1 MERFCGWW
9 KVKSGYTM
17 ERRYVT
23 LVKSL
28 LLGLLPVVCCLVCC
42 GVQGRSLGEVYLPAS
57 EWNDELFY
65 YKQVEGIVNYGFPQG
80 YFGFNESHALKL
92 SFAAWSPVL
101 VFPWIL
107 WGILFGW
114 NLMSPILCNIMLM
127 TLCCVLFVW
136 LARPTWRQMGI
147 LTLLFCL
154 YTPFVRYMLSVMPEV
169 ICFSM
174 LIIFYALATNYLQ
187 REKGYKLAMLFALSG
202 IMTLMRPYL
211 LLFMLLPAWFWFR
224 RDRWKGA
231 AGSAAVIGA
240 VLGIYACIKHYFGA
254 EYFAPLFFT
263 DWITAF
269 FDQGLVGG
277 IRHLGGKLYYM
288 GKDFLGHTLQGFRTG
303 LASGAFFAGSLVC
316 TCVLTVQ
323 SIKDL
328 SEIRRQKA
336 GRTDAGQGPEMG
348 AAVRTDAEQGL
359 KTGAVKAAELAQG
372 QETGAGDSSAA
383 QGAAGRRRAGFVQIE
398 AHLAFSFIAMFF
410 ALLLMYKLTEGSK
423 HLLTF
428 MAAAVFVI
436 SLMETKFYKKAVL
449 TGVTFAYFYSYMA
462 VNPYDYQVPFAQE
475 ERMAAVEEW
484 QDILKERIALERQD
498 TPNYDNVVIWVFQDK
513 VDGTAV
519 NTNWQLLYALP
530 EGFGISCCMPDYVT
544 EHFDELES
552 RYLVVAAGGGID
564 EMCRQAGYEKIAE
577 SEGTVFYRR
586 LAAR

>member
-1 MERFCGWW
+1 MEKFYGWW

-17 ERRYVT
+17 ERRYIT

-28 LLGLLPVVCCLVCC
+28 LLGLLPVVCCLVYC
-42 GVQGRSLGEVYLPAS
+42 GVQGKSLGEVYLPVS

-136 LARPTWRQMGI
+136 LVRPTWRQLGI

-174 LIIFYALATNYLQ
+174 LIIFYALAINYLQ
-187 REKGYKLAMLFALSG
+187 REKGYKLAILFGLSG

-231 AGSAAVIGA
+231 AGSAVVIGA

-328 SEIRRQKA
+328 SGIRRQKA
-336 GRTDAGQGPEMG
+336 GRT
-348 AAVRTDAEQGL
+348 R
-359 KTGAVKAAELAQG
+359 
-372 QETGAGDSSAA
+372 
-383 QGAAGRRRAGFVQIE
+383 FVQIE

-449 TGVTFAYFYSYMA
+449 IGVTFAYFYSYMA
-462 VNPYDYQVPFAQE
+462 VNPYDYQVPFVQE

-484 QDILKERIALERQD
+484 QDILKESIALERQD

-552 RYLVVAAGGGID
+552 RYLVVVAGGGID

-586 LAAR
+586 PAAQ